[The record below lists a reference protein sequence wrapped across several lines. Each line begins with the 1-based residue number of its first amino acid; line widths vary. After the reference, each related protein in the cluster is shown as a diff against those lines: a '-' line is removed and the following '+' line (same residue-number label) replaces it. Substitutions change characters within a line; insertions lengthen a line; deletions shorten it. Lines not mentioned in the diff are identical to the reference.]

1 MFDFIDTPSLKMH
14 EKIDLLSS
22 SQQSALTKAMEK
34 VTLNSATEGAKLT
47 GISRLSLLQVRL
59 VADPVSSHRVY
70 CYHAMGHHSII
81 LSWHELMNRF
91 ITYEDEQLGSIE
103 ITAST
108 VNELVKTWDSP
119 SGSTLPAPVIGCV
132 VVRTSALNCYSVAL
146 TSQPTMTATGSNN
159 NNNNNTPSSSSSS
172 IIRQFIS
179 RQYINDSLSSFK
191 LKNSVAAS
199 SESADNLKQ
208 LNSARS
214 SFNSTISQLFQ
225 KTPIPKPAYTTGG
238 QNDEASVKF
247 LLETVEKLNSG
258 YIENFEIAQAK
269 INERYNLIYH
279 FIYIYIY
286 FVSYLLVYLH
296 LLSAVLFVCLLFFF
310 SHPQS
315 TIFA

>member
-1 MFDFIDTPSLKMH
+1 MH

-159 NNNNNTPSSSSSS
+159 NNNNNTPSSSSS

-279 FIYIYIY
+279 FIYIFCI
-286 FVSYLLVYLH
+286 LLIG
-296 LLSAVLFVCLLFFF
+296 LFTFIVCCFICLFAFFFF
-310 SHPQS
+310 SS
-315 TIFA
+315 TEYNFCIKFI